1 MKKQLSKDEI
11 EDLKEDLKK
20 ALAVKS
26 IKDTEGGKILL
37 KSLMQD
43 ITTSITMITLGYES
57 MPHTRF
63 IGEAALLKS
72 NIDLYRAISNADD
85 NIEFMQNLLAEAL
98 SE

>member
-1 MKKQLSKDEI
+1 MKKQLSNDEI
-11 EDLKEDLKK
+11 EDVKEDLKK

-26 IKDTEGGKILL
+26 IKDTDGGKMLL

-43 ITTSITMITLGYES
+43 ISTSITMITLGYES

-63 IGEAALLKS
+63 IGEAALLKA
-72 NIDLYRAISNADD
+72 NIDLYRAISNSDD
-85 NIEFMQNLLAEAL
+85 NIQFLENLLAEAL